1 MVGSKTV
8 ISKADIK
15 KRQVSK
21 VSMMPEGLLNTL
33 NDKDYLNLIKYLQ
46 TEKQVELP
54 K

>member
-1 MVGSKTV
+1 MVA
-8 ISKADIK
+8 KADIK
-15 KRQVSK
+15 SRVVSK

-33 NDKDYLNLIKYLQ
+33 NDKEYLDLIKYLQ